1 MLPNLGCS
9 GSAREVFLFRP
20 CNGEKLALVVNAAA
34 GGALPLSLSSARA
47 EAEPNFKVPPL
58 GYSLDQLNTIST
70 QLPYDRH
77 FGAFVEAMNRLNE
90 KSPKARRR
98 GASLT

>member
-1 MLPNLGCS
+1 MMPH
-9 GSAREVFLFRP
+9 
-20 CNGEKLALVVNAAA
+20 
-34 GGALPLSLSSARA
+34 
-47 EAEPNFKVPPL
+47 
-58 GYSLDQLNTIST
+58 
-70 QLPYDRH
+70 YDRH

>member
-1 MLPNLGCS
+1 M
-9 GSAREVFLFRP
+9 P
-20 CNGEKLALVVNAAA
+20 CNGEKLALAVAAA
-34 GGALPLSLSSARA
+34 GGALPVSLSSARA

-58 GYSLDQLNTIST
+58 GYSLDAIEHHFDAITMM
-70 QLPYDRH
+70 PHYDRH

-98 GASLT
+98 SASLT